1 MTPEEQEKQ
10 QFKKMREA
18 LIEIAT
24 LDESPTEDLLE
35 SLTNWDSADVYKH
48 LARAIETAREA
59 LKK

>member
-18 LIEIAT
+18 LIEIAI

-48 LARAIETAREA
+48 LARAIEIAREA